1 MKMKKML
8 FVAPLVLGML
18 SRSVSA
24 HCPLCTISAAAV
36 AGGATWLG
44 VNQIVVGLFMGAF
57 AASMGWWFSG
67 LVKKRFF
74 PMQKP
79 LIILLIFITTILPV
93 LPLIGTGIFPLHISV
108 AGDYGS
114 LLNRTYVINS
124 FLAGSIAGGLLVSLT
139 PWLSSRI
146 TLLRNRKTFPFQG
159 TVLTISLLL
168 IFGAII
174 QVAAG

>member
-1 MKMKKML
+1 MKIRNPL
-8 FVAPLVLGML
+8 IIAPFVLGLL
-18 SRSVSA
+18 SESVSA

-44 VNQIVVGLFMGAF
+44 VSKIVVGLFIGAF

-67 LVKKRFF
+67 FVKKKFV
-74 PMQKP
+74 PLQKP
-79 LIILLIFITTILPV
+79 LIILLIFITTVLPV
-93 LPLIGTGIFPLHISV
+93 LPLIGTAVFPLHISV

-124 FLAGSIAGGLLVSLT
+124 FLAGSIAGGLLVSLM

-146 TLLRNRKTFPFQG
+146 TLLRRGKTFPFQG
-159 TVLTISLLL
+159 TALTISLLVIL
-168 IFGAII
+168 GVVI
-174 QVAAG
+174 QAVAG